1 MEIEGEGGRG
11 MTRGYCYWWMGTFCS
26 VVDSD
31 LVFFDH
37 PDPDPDLGK
46 TYPDPALLFT
56 KRPL

>member
-1 MEIEGEGGRG
+1 